1 MSLLAVTSLEEL
13 NCLSSFK
20 AGAYWTSGSNE
31 DPKCDLEKKYAWC
44 SIGHNMSTS
53 LSSNSKF
60 WQPTPAPPSTLQRC
74 LALEISANSLKQG
87 MTHRKCDDALPFIC
101 QFPIDCPKQFTK
113 NTNLFD
119 SNGNLIN
126 RTSYGVWIN
135 IGSYTYLLGNKPM
148 SWLASMQQ
156 CYSLGMES
164 LNIDNAAEQQLL
176 TRFSASYNTTN
187 WIANLNYWT
196 SSTSKGSPEGQFSF
210 CEPTGPTIFSQ
221 DLSWERGQPDNKN
234 GNESCVHF
242 RFVLNATGTVMTDRN
257 CANRYVYACKTQLI
271 NVTEKPACAASCP
284 LNKCQ
289 RDVNLFNSTNNI
301 LLNYTSYG
309 EWYDSCGRNIL
320 TYTKTKS
327 TWKNARDQCC
337 EIGLNLTSI
346 ESTGKLNCISKLMT
360 KYSWLTIGDYW
371 LSGTDLGCPSN
382 FRWCSLDR
390 DFINPELIWKAGHP
404 IKGLNCVYLE
414 ARNESS
420 LLATAD
426 CAEEKNFL
434 CDVRRSAASA
444 QLGTQNEC
452 AEIWNVTSSEVDF
465 LLNATALGSAN
476 ISLHLKCF
484 LKCVGV
490 DLGLYMS
497 GGLSSIAVLLQI
509 ELASQEEPS
518 KMDQGFVSFDECSG
532 KKSDDECVNAYET
545 FKCGLEKAPDTV
557 VEMVKNNF
565 ENASMPSPPLPCVPK
580 RRSCWLSER
589 NICKNSSMMI
599 NQFNSMNKTSR
610 GIKVEVNDKIYF
622 YGNGANP
629 DPVDAFTHCCSLGM
643 RLFEPVTLE
652 DLQLVQNITGGNKTL
667 NFLLVGETFA
677 VNQTHEIWCRKRQVL
692 PDSFY
697 AFPAGEK
704 RYPCSESVVAI
715 DVELLKLNMVFL
727 SNGSIH
733 DLFNSRVKTNIIPTY
748 ICETQ

>member
-1 MSLLAVTSLEEL
+1 MRFGKEIRVVLDRLQHVDLSHINVQILAANPCTIVNPPTLFGPGNLHHS
-13 NCLSSFK
+13 
-20 AGAYWTSGSNE
+20 
-31 DPKCDLEKKYAWC
+31 EK
-44 SIGHNMSTS
+44 
-53 LSSNSKF
+53 
-60 WQPTPAPPSTLQRC
+60 Q
-74 LALEISANSLKQG
+74 EQG
-87 MTHRKCDDALPFIC
+87 MTHRKCDDALPYIC
-101 QFPIDCPKQFTK
+101 QFPVDCPKQFTK

-119 SNGNLIN
+119 SYGNLIN

-156 CYSLGMES
+156 CYALGMES

-176 TRFSASYNTTN
+176 TRFSAGYNKTN

-242 RFVLNATGTVMTDRN
+242 RFVLNATGTIMSDRN

-271 NVTEKPACAASCP
+271 ATEKPACAASCP
-284 LNKCQ
+284 LNQCQ
-289 RDVNLFNSTNNI
+289 RDVNLFNSTNNV

-337 EIGLNLTSI
+337 EIGLNLTSV
-346 ESTGKLNCISKLMT
+346 ESTGKLNCISKLIT

-390 DFINPELIWKAGHP
+390 DFVNPELIWKEGHP

-434 CDVRRSAASA
+434 CDIRRSAASA

-490 DLGLYMS
+490 DLGLYKS

-518 KMDQGFVSFDECSG
+518 KMEQGFVSFDECSG

-589 NICKNSSMMI
+589 NSCKN
-599 NQFNSMNKTSR
+599 N
-610 GIKVEVNDKIYF
+610 
-622 YGNGANP
+622 
-629 DPVDAFTHCCSLGM
+629 
-643 RLFEPVTLE
+643 
-652 DLQLVQNITGGNKTL
+652 
-667 NFLLVGETFA
+667 
-677 VNQTHEIWCRKRQVL
+677 THEMWCRKRQVL
-692 PDSFY
+692 PDIFY
-697 AFPAGEK
+697 AFPAGEN
-704 RYPCSESVVAI
+704 RFPCSESVVAI
-715 DVELLKLNMVFL
+715 DVELLKINMVFL